1 MASEKVVSKL
11 DDLDELAQFLVEK
24 VSNIIYPTLCP
35 VTISSSSSSSSSFS
49 SSSSSSSSFSSSSS
63 SSQHHLCTHQMS
75 LLAEKDMR
83 QVDRVFQMALCE
95 FHANLVSNYSLS
107 LQVHTNIHAYIHTYI
122 VTYVHTHS
130 HTHTQSH
137 THTHTFLY
145 ISCFRIHHNS
155 IPHRILQVKTYLFH
169 LNN

>member
-35 VTISSSSSSSSSFS
+35 VTISSSSSSF
-49 SSSSSSSSFSSSSS
+49 SSSSSSFSSSSS

-137 THTHTFLY
+137 THTHTHSY
-145 ISCFRIHHNS
+145 I
-155 IPHRILQVKTYLFH
+155 YLVSGYTTIRYLIVFYK
-169 LNN
+169 